1 MDANTVMSIASKETV
16 FAILFIILGAAVI
29 RWVKAFID
37 QQREHSQEREQYIME
52 MHKKQLEELKEQA
65 MHQRNDNREL
75 LVEQRQS
82 FDRREKDLLE
92 HLKQNTHQLEN
103 ISDTLK
109 DVKTNIVSLEDNLQ
123 IIWNELDRKVD
134 KDKIN

>member
-1 MDANTVMSIASKETV
+1 MDVNSVMSIASKETV

-29 RWVKAFID
+29 RWVKTFID

-82 FDRREKDLLE
+82 FDRREKDLLDN
-92 HLKQNTHQLEN
+92 LKKNTHQLEN
-103 ISDTLK
+103 ISETLK
-109 DVKTNIVSLEDNLQ
+109 DMKSDIVGLEDNLET
-123 IIWNELDRKVD
+123 IWSELERKADRER
-134 KDKIN
+134 IN

>member
-1 MDANTVMSIASKETV
+1 MDVNAVMSIASKETV
-16 FAILFIILGAAVI
+16 FAILFIFLGAAVI
-29 RWVKAFID
+29 RWVKSFID

-103 ISDTLK
+103 ISDTLR
-109 DVKTNIVSLEDNLQ
+109 DVKTNIVGLEDNLQ
-123 IIWNELDRKVD
+123 SIWSELERKVD
-134 KDKIN
+134 KDRIN

>member
-1 MDANTVMSIASKETV
+1 MDVNAVMSIASKETV
-16 FAILFIILGAAVI
+16 FAILFIFLGAAVI

-103 ISDTLK
+103 ISDTLR
-109 DVKTNIVSLEDNLQ
+109 DVKTNIVGLEDNLQ
-123 IIWNELDRKVD
+123 SIWSELERKVD
-134 KDKIN
+134 KDRIN